1 MVTFKTIAAKE
12 KFLRLNSLKVNSEKF
27 RYDAPFELSDLTIIK
42 HLTPFCEVLHY
53 RRGKYSLAPN
63 IYNGL
68 WHYCVRIIK
77 PIPNYLRFTKYQIY
91 IKYTSQIPTCRK
103 CILPGHFSNAGP
115 NKICLN
121 CENIGHEARGLSPTD
136 ALLYFQRRRT
146 WRHRLRLLL
155 VFSLYPRHFYQRG

>member
-53 RRGKYSLAPN
+53 RRGKHSLAPN

-103 CILPGHFSNAGP
+103 CILPGHFSNACP

-121 CENIGHEARGLSPTD
+121 CENIGYEARGLSPTD
-136 ALLYFQRRRT
+136 ALLYFQRRT